1 MSYLKVSFVV
11 LTMLLLVG
19 CGNQTPPQ
27 ANQEEKPGAVGAAD
41 GENDQ
46 TADEKSADPI
56 TLTGAGATFP
66 FPIYSKWAH
75 AYQAVKGTRL
85 NYQSI
90 GSGGGIAQIK
100 AKTVA
105 FGASDAPLKVE
116 ELDEAGLLQFPMIM
130 GGVVPVVNLEG
141 VTPGQLKL
149 SQAVLAD
156 IFLGKIKKW
165 NDKAITRDN
174 PDVKLPAADISVVHR
189 ADGSGTTWIFT
200 NYLDKISQE
209 WSGKVGTGKSV
220 EWPTGVGGKGNEG
233 VAAYVQRI
241 KGAIG
246 YVEFAYALQNQM
258 SHVKL
263 QNKDGNYVD
272 PTIESF
278 QAAAANADWK
288 NAPGFY
294 LVLTDQPGKDSWPI
308 TGASFILMYK
318 SQENA
323 ETAKEALNFFNW
335 CYENGAKA
343 ATDLHYVPM
352 PKEVVA
358 LVHQLWQESM
368 KAGGESLWQ

>member
-1 MSYLKVSFVV
+1 MFVV
-11 LTMLLLVG
+11 ALG
-19 CGNQTPPQ
+19 CGKQTPPQ
-27 ANQEEKPGAVGAAD
+27 AKQEEKNAAGDDAAVPA
-41 GENDQ
+41 E
-46 TADEKSADPI
+46 TAEAI

-75 AYQAVKGTRL
+75 AYKKVKGTKL

-105 FGASDAPLKVE
+105 FGASDAPLE
-116 ELDEAGLLQFPMIM
+116 AAELDEAGLIQFPMIM

-149 SQAVLAD
+149 SQSVLAD

-165 NDKAITRDN
+165 NDAKIAKDN
-174 PDVKLPAADISVVHR
+174 DGMKLPATDISVVHR

-200 NYLDKISQE
+200 NYLDKISEE
-209 WSGKVGTGKSV
+209 WKTKVGTGKSV

-246 YVEFAYALQNQM
+246 YVEFAYALQNNM
-258 SHVKL
+258 SHAKL
-263 QNKDGNYVD
+263 QNVDGNYVD

-294 LVLTDQPGKDSWPI
+294 LVLTNQPGAGSWPI

-318 SQENA
+318 EQDKPEI
-323 ETAKEALNFFNW
+323 AKEALNFFDW
-335 CYENGAKA
+335 CYENGQKS
-343 ATDLHYVPM
+343 ATELHYVPM
-352 PKEVVA
+352 PKEVVE
-358 LVHQLWQESM
+358 LVHTLWKEKMAS
-368 KAGGESLWQ
+368 GGTPVWQ

>member
-1 MSYLKVSFVV
+1 M
-11 LTMLLLVG
+11 G
-19 CGNQTPPQ
+19 CGKQTPPK
-27 ANQEEKPGAVGAAD
+27 ANQEAPKSATSDASA
-41 GENDQ
+41 
-46 TADEKSADPI
+46 TADTPSEPI

-75 AYQAVKGTRL
+75 AYKNVNGTKL

-105 FGASDAPLKVE
+105 FGASDAPLKPE
-116 ELDEAGLLQFPMIM
+116 ELDEVGLIQFPMIM
-130 GGVVPVVNLEG
+130 GGVVPVVNLEDIA
-141 VTPGQLKL
+141 PGQLKL
-149 SQAVLAD
+149 SQKVLAD
-156 IFLGKIKKW
+156 IFLGKVKKW
-165 NDKAITRDN
+165 NDKAIAADN
-174 PDVKLPAADISVVHR
+174 PNVKLPDTDVSVVHR

-200 NYLDKISQE
+200 NYLDKISEE
-209 WSGKVGTGKSV
+209 WKSKVGTGKSV

-246 YVEFAYALQNQM
+246 YVEFAYALQNKM

-294 LVLTDQPGKDSWPI
+294 LVLTEQPGAASWPI

-318 SQENA
+318 NQDKPDV
-323 ETAKEALNFFNW
+323 AKEALNFFDW
-335 CYENGAKA
+335 CFANGAKA

-352 PKEVVA
+352 PKEVVE
-358 LVHQLWQESM
+358 LVH
-368 KAGGESLWQ
+368 SLWKENIQSGGKAIWE